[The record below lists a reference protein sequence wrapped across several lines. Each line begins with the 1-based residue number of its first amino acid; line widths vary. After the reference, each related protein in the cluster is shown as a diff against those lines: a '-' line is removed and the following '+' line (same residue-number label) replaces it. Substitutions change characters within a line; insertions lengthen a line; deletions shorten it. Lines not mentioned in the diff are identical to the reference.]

1 MAITTTTTAP
11 ANHANPGETVPPD
24 LDAHVSQ
31 WLKQNGINSISD
43 LTPEMLE
50 KLLDDLKKLA
60 STTTVGVPGLKKLIA
75 QLQNLSAQWDQI
87 GPQKTP
93 DDLLVQTQIQLGIL
107 DALEKIAP
115 SKIAGLQSL
124 ILNLEALE
132 KKILNAITTLSA
144 SSPAWSASS
153 GQATGE
159 LAHIDAKLKALEM
172 LEELGVDMKA
182 SGLSQLQANLQHA
195 RDVYLQS
202 VASGDL
208 PAEDMQILNSKLRQS
223 IAQATLGY
231 LQFIGE
237 GTSGKAETEIAN
249 IKTEQIWQTNL
260 QADWTDLNPPPPQG
274 YDDESLKEYLS
285 MLQEL
290 HKKALTELYSAGES
304 NAEPGSEAAFSSNR
318 EVLGHLVR
326 QLEIKIKHTSDMI
339 GLNPSNPVENV
350 SDSLTYLV
358 NMLNADLALKQALI
372 QEAKKTESPNGDRT
386 ETATL
391 ASKLEKEQESIIAF
405 IEAIH
410 KNISIVV
417 GGIADVYLSVAKQL

>member
-1 MAITTTTTAP
+1 M
-11 ANHANPGETVPPD
+11 
-24 LDAHVSQ
+24 
-31 WLKQNGINSISD
+31 
-43 LTPEMLE
+43 
-50 KLLDDLKKLA
+50 
-60 STTTVGVPGLKKLIA
+60 
-75 QLQNLSAQWDQI
+75 
-87 GPQKTP
+87 
-93 DDLLVQTQIQLGIL
+93 
-107 DALEKIAP
+107 
-115 SKIAGLQSL
+115 
-124 ILNLEALE
+124 
-132 KKILNAITTLSA
+132 
-144 SSPAWSASS
+144 
-153 GQATGE
+153 
-159 LAHIDAKLKALEM
+159 
-172 LEELGVDMKA
+172 
-182 SGLSQLQANLQHA
+182 
-195 RDVYLQS
+195 
-202 VASGDL
+202 
-208 PAEDMQILNSKLRQS
+208 
-223 IAQATLGY
+223 
-231 LQFIGE
+231 
-237 GTSGKAETEIAN
+237 
-249 IKTEQIWQTNL
+249 